1 MAEIPTSAGAS
12 TRATSQPPPAKAKRI
27 ETTAGHDTTDQA
39 GQPTIIAALDSAATG
54 LTSGQDAFARL
65 PECADSIGPHGAVFR
80 VGCAPEG
87 REAGILVISIAN
99 AASLSE
105 RLLSPSTRPSPT
117 LMASRSTC
125 LRPNQRPE
133 SSSQLLSSA
142 SANWYSMGLRKSSS
156 ASMVHTSSIRSLDT
170 TFLCRSTWKTYRQM
184 QREKRN

>member
-1 MAEIPTSAGAS
+1 MGGVLYGQLVEVGCEGQGHVGRRRLGVAEIPTSAGAS

-105 RLLSPSTRPSPT
+105 RLLSPSTRPSPILT
-117 LMASRSTC
+117 VSSSTS
-125 LRPNQRPE
+125 LPPSPNQIGR
-133 SSSQLLSSA
+133 A
-142 SANWYSMGLRKSSS
+142 H
-156 ASMVHTSSIRSLDT
+156 V
-170 TFLCRSTWKTYRQM
+170 
-184 QREKRN
+184 